1 MTLRQSRESDSFERI
16 AYCAE
21 KHRLIDEFLSMN
33 HVLIDLQNQQVQAVI
48 EQDPDFGRYDD
59 LIHVA
64 KEQKDQ
70 AKYALIAHVEGHH
83 C

>member
-1 MTLRQSRESDSFERI
+1 MTPRRLRESDSFQRI

-21 KHRLIDEFLSMN
+21 KHRLIDEFLGTN

-48 EQDPDFGRYDD
+48 EQDADFARYDD

-70 AKYALIAHVEGHH
+70 AKYALIAHVEEHQ